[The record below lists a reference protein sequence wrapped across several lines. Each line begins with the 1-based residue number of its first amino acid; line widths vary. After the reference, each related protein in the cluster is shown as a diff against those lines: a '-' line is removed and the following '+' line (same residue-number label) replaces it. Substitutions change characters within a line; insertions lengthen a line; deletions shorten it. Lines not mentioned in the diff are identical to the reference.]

1 MLIASPNEPPQM
13 RRINFL
19 KISKAK
25 DRLSIIMIRINGI
38 KENILNVKKL
48 VIIKLIVVIIK

>member
-13 RRINFL
+13 RGTNFQ

-25 DRLSIIMIRINGI
+25 DRFSIIMIRIKGI